1 MKGYGNMSAAEKAMN
16 RDDLYAFKTGD
27 TKNYVMIPGIQQNNI
42 INTNRVHASPTAN
55 HPQISLSA
63 SGSTKRLKDSAD
75 KEKLNLERLKAHGA
89 AHLGSGVSLMEP
101 KHFLGHGNLLNGG
114 MPHSKSP
121 NPF

>member
-55 HPQISLSA
+55 HP
-63 SGSTKRLKDSAD
+63 
-75 KEKLNLERLKAHGA
+75 
-89 AHLGSGVSLMEP
+89 
-101 KHFLGHGNLLNGG
+101 
-114 MPHSKSP
+114 
-121 NPF
+121 